1 MKGESGASRVDPTG
15 GRSAWAPLKEP
26 LFRSLWAANL
36 ISNIGGWMQ
45 AVGAAWLMTSLSSS
59 PLMVTMVQAASS
71 LPIVLLALPAG
82 ALADIAD
89 RRRILLFSQFW
100 MMTAAAALTYLVFKG
115 AISPILLLALT
126 GALGI
131 GTALMGPAAQAV
143 ITELV
148 PSSQL
153 GSAVSLNSVGFN
165 LARAVGPALGGI
177 ILAQTGAGYT
187 FLLNSVSFLVVI
199 LVL

>member
-26 LFRSLWAANL
+26 LFRSLWTANL

-89 RRRILLFSQFW
+89 RRRLLLFSQFW

-115 AISPILLLALT
+115 AISPILFGLAPIFDT
-126 GALGI
+126 
-131 GTALMGPAAQAV
+131 
-143 ITELV
+143 
-148 PSSQL
+148 
-153 GSAVSLNSVGFN
+153 NS
-165 LARAVGPALGGI
+165 
-177 ILAQTGAGYT
+177 
-187 FLLNSVSFLVVI
+187 
-199 LVL
+199 